1 MTGEA
6 GRAGG
11 GVCECVCVRERER
24 DRETDRPTHHAE
36 TDGRGEG
43 GRLCLNYVLREE
55 AGSCKKLFNNGI
67 MDCDGDGELLEE
79 RRCFDNDQGMRFENF
94 LQHR

>member
-1 MTGEA
+1 
-6 GRAGG
+6 
-11 GVCECVCVRERER
+11 
-24 DRETDRPTHHAE
+24 
-36 TDGRGEG
+36 
-43 GRLCLNYVLREE
+43 LNYVLREE